1 MSYLSPA
8 LRALAAEPNLEL
20 REIERTR
27 GFAEVLCPRDMSTVQ
42 AEAWLDWADSLPR
55 DLPAEAGLRQAEPEE
70 EAFGGALADYAHRLG
85 QWGLRLGYFPDAG
98 IAVEF
103 ADMVEMTILSG
114 LAAPAMGLVSGH
126 RVHPT
131 AGDRLP
137 DATETTPLYLD
148 DHAGRNAINQLLIE
162 ARARSLATAAQS
174 RLAQALDDITSAIGR
189 SEGEQRAS
197 LKHNPALARA
207 AAKARRYGA
216 SDSLIVR
223 QIQLSQ
229 GLAPVD
235 WSRAPASADE
245 PARLRAVI
253 GERDLLG
260 AGDPSAVLAAETA
273 LETGS
278 LHVVFA
284 PQDAEAIEA
293 HNLAA
298 RAAINIERFFNDE
311 GVFAAEAFIDAVTL
325 WTQALD
331 IEAATGFS
339 ATFDDSLRRAA
350 TRPLA
355 LTIAGLGEAV
365 MSQGFSLNDTAGV
378 DLATHILA
386 LFEAAAVH
394 ASASLAAHMQPYA
407 GFKADKAEQ
416 ADRLSQRLYR
426 ITALKGEADLKAAA
440 LDLTQ
445 TALKLTKTTGLR
457 NVQVTAL
464 FDDAELALR
473 LGTSMGDKGV
483 GDLLTVMETEDG
495 VFVPTIK
502 ACVIKGLSAISHNW
516 GDVRSVLLGSR
527 SLIDAPHINV
537 ANLKS
542 KGLSEFEINRL
553 EAALLTSS
561 SLFEVFSVR
570 HIDTAFIQDIWGL
583 NESDLS
589 DPAFNLLAIMGFSE
603 AEIQEAATHIFGH
616 KDAEALRLVSD
627 QAYQL
632 LAPPGRKAQVHLRQS
647 IENLIDAPATAPFHL
662 AWDQGVLDVM
672 KIYSLAATSGLRAVS
687 VRRADA
693 PPDFSLD
700 IPDIDETPKRTAP
713 EPVLEKP
720 APRVIEKIVERERT
734 RAKLPDRRKGY
745 IQKAGV
751 GGHKVYIHTG
761 EYEDGS
767 IGEIFI
773 DMHKEGAA
781 FRSLMNNFAIAIS
794 IGLQYGV
801 PLEEFID
808 AYVYTRFEPAG
819 PVTGNDR
826 VKSATS
832 ILDYIFRELAISYLD
847 RDDLSNADPE
857 ELNADGLGH
866 AYFHGEALP
875 ETDNAP
881 SNAMPASQLISKGFA
896 RGTATDNLVVV
907 PFGNRKKQEAVNPA
921 FEKDDVDE
929 R

>member
-8 LRALAAEPNLEL
+8 LRALATETDLEL
-20 REIERTR
+20 REIERLN
-27 GFAEVLCPRDMSTVQ
+27 GFVEVVCPRALTSVQ
-42 AEAWLDWADSLPR
+42 AEAWLDWADSLSR
-55 DLPAEAGLRQAEPEE
+55 DLPAGAPAKAIDPELDT
-70 EAFGGALADYAHRLG
+70 FDGALASYAHRLA
-85 QWGLRLGYFPDAG
+85 QWGLRLGHFPDAKT
-98 IAVEF
+98 AAEF
-103 ADMVEMTILSG
+103 ADILEMTLLSG
-114 LAAPAMGLVSGH
+114 LAAPAIALASGH

-131 AGDRLP
+131 AGDWQP
-137 DATETTPLYLD
+137 EPSETAPLYLD
-148 DHAGRNAINQLLIE
+148 DHAGRSAINQLLIS
-162 ARARSLATAAQS
+162 ARTKSLATTAQT
-174 RLAQALDDITSAIGR
+174 RLAQALDDIIGAIQR

-207 AAKARRYGA
+207 AARARRFGA
-216 SDSLIVR
+216 ADALIAR

-229 GLAPVD
+229 GMATVD
-235 WSRAPASADE
+235 WSRASAPAIE
-245 PARLRAVI
+245 RPRLRAII
-253 GERDLLG
+253 GERDLLS
-260 AGDPSAVLAAETA
+260 AGDPSAVLVAETA
-273 LETGS
+273 LETGA
-278 LHVVFA
+278 LHVVFD
-284 PQDAEAIEA
+284 PQDAEALESQ
-293 HNLAA
+293 NLAA
-298 RAAINIERFFNDE
+298 CAAINIERFYSDE
-311 GVFAAEAFIDAVTL
+311 GVFAVEAFIDAVGL

-339 ATFDDSLRRAA
+339 ATLDDSLRRAA

-365 MSQGFSLNDTAGV
+365 MGQGLSLTEAAGV
-378 DLATHILA
+378 ELATHIFA

-394 ASASLAAHMQPYA
+394 ASASLAAHLTPYA
-407 GFKADKAEQ
+407 GFAADKADQ
-416 ADRLSQRLYR
+416 TDRLSQRLYKA
-426 ITALKGEADLKAAA
+426 TALKGHAELKAAT

-445 TALKLTKTTGLR
+445 TALKLAKKTGLR
-457 NVQVTAL
+457 NSQVTSL

-473 LGTSMGDKGV
+473 LGVSLGDKAV

-495 VFVPTIK
+495 VSVPTIK
-502 ACVIKGLSAISHNW
+502 ACVIKGLHAISHNW
-516 GDVRSVLLGSR
+516 GDVRGILLGSR
-527 SLIDAPHINV
+527 SLIDAPHINI
-537 ANLKS
+537 ASLKS

-553 EAALLTSS
+553 EAALLTTS
-561 SLFEVFSVR
+561 SLAEVFSPR
-570 HIDTAFIQDIWGL
+570 HIDAAFIQDIWGL
-583 NESDLS
+583 TESDIS
-589 DPAFNLLAIMGFSE
+589 DPTLNLLNVMGFSTS
-603 AEIQEAATHIFGH
+603 EIREAASHIFGC
-616 KDAEALRLVSD
+616 KDAEALKLVSD

-632 LAPPGRKAQVHLRQS
+632 LAPLGRKAQVHLRQS
-647 IENLIDAPATAPFHL
+647 IETFTDAPSTAPFLL

-672 KIYSLAATSGLRAVS
+672 KVYSLAASSGLRAVS
-687 VRRADA
+687 VLRADA
-693 PPDFSLD
+693 PLDFSLD
-700 IPDIDETPKRTAP
+700 IPDIDDAPKRPAP
-713 EPVLEKP
+713 EPVVEKP
-720 APRVIEKIVERERT
+720 TPRVIEKIVERERT
-734 RAKLPDRRKGY
+734 RTKLPDRRKGY

-761 EYEDGS
+761 EYENGS

-801 PLEEFID
+801 PLDEFVD
-808 AYVYTRFEPAG
+808 AYVFTRFEPAG

-847 RDDLSNADPE
+847 REDLSNADPA
-857 ELNADGLGH
+857 ELNADGLGQ
-866 AYFHGEALP
+866 AYFHGEALT
-875 ETDNAP
+875 ETGDAP

-921 FEKDDVDE
+921 FEKNDIEE

>member
-8 LRALAAEPNLEL
+8 LRARAIESELEW
-20 REIERTR
+20 REIERPK
-27 GFAEVLCPRDMSTVQ
+27 GFAGSLCPRDLTSVQ
-42 AEAWLDWADSLPR
+42 AEAWLDWADTLPR
-55 DLPAEAGLRQAEPEE
+55 DLPAGAQARQAELEE
-70 EAFGGALADYAHRLG
+70 ETFGGALADYAHRLG
-85 QWGLRLGYFPDAG
+85 QWGLRLGYFPDAKT
-98 IAVEF
+98 AAEF
-103 ADMVEMTILSG
+103 ASLLETTLLSG
-114 LAAPAMGLVSGH
+114 LAAPCVGLASGH

-137 DATETTPLYLD
+137 EAAESPLLYLD

-162 ARARSLATAAQS
+162 ARARSLTTAAQG
-174 RLAQALDDITSAIGR
+174 RLAQALDDITNAIGR
-189 SEGEQRAS
+189 SEGEQRTS

-207 AAKARRYGA
+207 AARARRFGA
-216 SDSLIVR
+216 SDSLIAR

-235 WSRAPASADE
+235 WSHAPAPIVE
-245 PARLRAVI
+245 TPRLRAVI

-260 AGDPSAVLAAETA
+260 AGDPSAVVAAETA
-273 LETGS
+273 LETGA
-278 LHVVFA
+278 LHVVFT
-284 PQDAEAIEA
+284 PQDGEAVEA
-293 HNLAA
+293 QNLAP
-298 RAAINIERFFNDE
+298 RAAINIERFFNED
-311 GVFAAEAFIDAVTL
+311 GGFAVEAFIDAVSL

-339 ATFDDSLRRAA
+339 ASLDDSLRRAA

-365 MSQGFSLNDTAGV
+365 MGQGLSLNDAAGV
-378 DLATHILA
+378 DLATHIFA

-394 ASASLAAHMQPYA
+394 ASASLAAHLAPYP
-407 GFKADKAEQ
+407 GFAADKAEQ
-416 ADRLSQRLYR
+416 TDRLSQRLYR
-426 ITALKGEADLKAAA
+426 ITALKGHADIKSAA

-445 TALKLTKTTGLR
+445 AALKLAKTTGLR
-457 NVQVTAL
+457 NVQVTSL

-473 LGTSMGDKGV
+473 LGVSLGDAGV
-483 GDLLTVMETEDG
+483 DDLLTVMETEDG

-502 ACVIKGLSAISHNW
+502 ACVIKGLHAISQNW
-516 GDVRSVLLGSR
+516 GDVRGILLGSR
-527 SLIDAPHINV
+527 SLINAPHINTV
-537 ANLKS
+537 SLKS

-553 EAALLTSS
+553 EAALLTAS
-561 SLFEVFSVR
+561 SLAEVFSVR
-570 HIDTAFIQDIWGL
+570 HIDAAFIQDIWGL
-583 NESDLS
+583 SESDLS
-589 DPAFNLLAIMGFSE
+589 DPTLNLLKVMGFSE
-603 AEIQEAATHIFGH
+603 PEIQEAAAHIFGR
-616 KDAEALRLVSD
+616 KEAEALRRVSD

-632 LAPPGRKAQVHLRQS
+632 LTPPGRKAQIHLRQS
-647 IENLIDAPATAPFHL
+647 IESLIDAPATAPVPL
-662 AWDQGVLDVM
+662 AWDQGVPDVM
-672 KIYSLAATSGLRAVS
+672 KLYSLAAGSGLRAVS

-700 IPDIDETPKRTAP
+700 IPDIDEAPKRPAP
-713 EPVLEKP
+713 EPVIEKA

-734 RAKLPDRRKGY
+734 RTKLPDRRKGY

-801 PLEEFID
+801 PLEEFVD

-857 ELNADGLGH
+857 ELNADGLGQ

-875 ETDNAP
+875 ETDEAP
-881 SNAMPASQLISKGFA
+881 NNAMPASQLISKGFA

-907 PFGNRKKQEAVNPA
+907 PFGNRKKQEAINPSL
-921 FEKDDVDE
+921 EKDDVEE

>member
-8 LRALAAEPNLEL
+8 LRVLAAKRDLEA
-20 REIERTR
+20 REIERTK
-27 GFAEVLCPRDMSTVQ
+27 GFAEVLCPRDLTSVQ
-42 AEAWLDWADSLPR
+42 TESWLDWADSLPR
-55 DLPAEAGLRQAEPEE
+55 DLPAGASVRQAEPEA

-85 QWGLRLGYFPDAG
+85 QWGLRLGYFPDAE
-98 IAVEF
+98 IAAEF
-103 ADMVEMTILSG
+103 ADIVEMTLLSG
-114 LAAPAMGLVSGH
+114 LAAPATGLTSGH

-131 AGDRLP
+131 AADRLP
-137 DATETTPLYLD
+137 DATDTALLYLD
-148 DHAGRNAINQLLIE
+148 DHAGRNAINQLLID
-162 ARARSLATAAQS
+162 ARARSLATAAQT

-207 AAKARRYGA
+207 AARARRYGA
-216 SDSLIVR
+216 SDSLIAR

-273 LETGS
+273 LETGN

-293 HNLAA
+293 QNLAA

-311 GVFAAEAFIDAVTL
+311 GVFAVEAFIDAVTL
-325 WTQALD
+325 WAQALD
-331 IEAATGFS
+331 IEAAAGFS

-350 TRPLA
+350 MRPLA

-365 MSQGFSLNDTAGV
+365 MGQGFSLNDAAGV
-378 DLATHILA
+378 DLASHIFA

-394 ASASLAAHMQPYA
+394 ASASLATHLGSYA
-407 GFKADKAEQ
+407 NFATDKAEQ
-416 ADRLSQRLYR
+416 TDRLSQRLYR
-426 ITALKGEADLKAAA
+426 ITALKGHADLKSAA

-464 FDDAELALR
+464 FDDADLALR
-473 LGTSMGDKGV
+473 LGVSMGDRGV

-516 GDVRSVLLGSR
+516 GDVRPVLLGSR

-537 ANLKS
+537 TALKS
-542 KGLSEFEINRL
+542 KGLSEFEIHRL

-561 SLFEVFSVR
+561 SLAEVFSVR
-570 HIDTAFIQDIWGL
+570 HIDAAFIQDIWGVS
-583 NESDLS
+583 ESDLS
-589 DPAFNLLAIMGFSE
+589 DPAFNLLEVMGFSE
-603 AEIQEAATHIFGH
+603 TEVQEAAAHIFGH
-616 KDAEALRLVSD
+616 KDFEALKLVSEPT
-627 QAYQL
+627 YQL
-632 LAPPGRKAQVHLRQS
+632 LAPLGRKAQIHLRQS
-647 IENLIDAPATAPFHL
+647 IESLIDAPATAPFPL

-672 KIYSLAATSGLRAVS
+672 KIYSLAAGSELRAVS

-700 IPDIDETPKRTAP
+700 IPEIDEAPKRPLP
-713 EPVLEKP
+713 EPVPEKP
-720 APRVIEKIVERERT
+720 APRIIEKIVERERT
-734 RAKLPDRRKGY
+734 RTKLPDRRKGY

-801 PLEEFID
+801 PLEEFVD

-875 ETDNAP
+875 ETDDAP

-907 PFGNRKKQEAVNPA
+907 PFGNRKKQEAINPT
-921 FEKDDVDE
+921 FEKDDVEE